1 MVIWKVLGWTTY
13 LAGAFHGS
21 LGCLGV
27 YSCVDV
33 RCGSTGL
40 ALNDCPDTVI
50 DFNFSDVKTTLV
62 NTLLIECFIGATYPF
77 PITRQLTAE
86 TAAS

>member
-1 MVIWKVLGWTTY
+1 MAALAVLVSIPAFTY
-13 LAGAFHGS
+13 VVA
-21 LGCLGV
+21 
-27 YSCVDV
+27 
-33 RCGSTGL
+33 TGL
-40 ALNDCPDTVI
+40 ALNDCPDTVN

-62 NTLLIECFIGATYPF
+62 NTLLIECFIGATYAF